1 MKRGEDNRALPLL
14 ERAHAIL
21 NSSGGLSEAY
31 NDYNLAYT
39 RLQLGSCDG
48 VVEHCTSRNDD
59 RVRSEIGENTE
70 LHPAVERC
78 PSRDDG

>member
-1 MKRGEDNRALPLL
+1 MQRGEYTRALPLL

-39 RLQLGSCDG
+39 RLQLGNCDG
-48 VVEHCTSRNDD
+48 VVELLHESQSLQHHRTEIDRALTQASRQ
-59 RVRSEIGENTE
+59 
-70 LHPAVERC
+70 C
-78 PSRDDG
+78 